1 MGHAWAAL
9 EKRIGEGITL
19 QGRYYVSAPAELAQL
34 GSPEAALA
42 FARWHGW
49 AFVCHLNGANYEFF
63 QAELGQQL
71 Y

>member
-9 EKRIGEGITL
+9 EKRIEEGIIL

>member
-1 MGHAWAAL
+1 MRHALGAL
-9 EKRIGEGITL
+9 EKRIKEGLAL
-19 QGRYYVSAPAELAQL
+19 QGRYYVVAPAERAQL

-49 AFVCHLNGANYEFF
+49 AFVCHLNGASYEFF
-63 QAELGQQL
+63 QAEPGQQL